1 MLTESS
7 TGSNQNERDFTKS
20 VQKIYGNSCSS
31 NIVLSKKKK
40 IFSEQ
45 ITFDF
50 GSADLPVFKK
60 NDVWVFKGLLLVA
73 TDKQMRCAMYTKSKQ
88 LGNTKCAFWDH
99 KDCFTEWS

>member
-1 MLTESS
+1 MRLHEECPEDLWE
-7 TGSNQNERDFTKS
+7 QLFFKH
-20 VQKIYGNSCSS
+20 CSF
-31 NIVLSKKKK
+31 KKRK

-60 NDVWVFKGLLLVA
+60 NDVRVFKGLLLVA
-73 TDKQMRCAMYTKSKQ
+73 ADKPMRCAMYTKSKQ

-99 KDCFTEWS
+99 KDCFSVWTSVS